1 MQVAIVCRKWRYS
14 TGGLQLIVFN
24 GVGTWIP
31 RVCAEPQYRWRS
43 SGSQLRV
50 TDDASDEVKR
60 HG

>member
-1 MQVAIVCRKWRYS
+1 MHVAIVCRRWRYS
-14 TGGLQLIVFN
+14 TCGLQLIVFD
-24 GVGTWIP
+24 GVGTRIP
-31 RVCAEPQYRWRS
+31 RVCDGPQYRWRS